1 MPYTPK
7 KTVKAIIDSGNDY
20 LIAVKSNQAS
30 LYRQVKAIASD
41 CKPRQCATSQEQQ
54 RGRQEHRQV
63 SAFAPTGIDTERWP
77 GVKTLLCIERKRSV
91 KGKCSTQRSYYI
103 SSVATTAVAWMK
115 MIRGHWCIENRL
127 HWPKDVVLDE
137 DASYGREPN
146 ALLNASVFRSITIN
160 LLRLN
165 GFDSP
170 TAALRE
176 LANQVKQIFRLLQ

>member
-1 MPYTPK
+1 MPYTPKK

-103 SSVATTAVAWMK
+103 SSVATTAAAWMK

-160 LLRLN
+160 LLNLSS
-165 GFDSP
+165 G
-170 TAALRE
+170 
-176 LANQVKQIFRLLQ
+176 